1 MIIGITGSSGSG
13 KSTVCSILQKKYNV
27 KIIDADKIAK
37 QLSQNNKEYLADIV
51 NQFGKEIIL
60 ENGMLNRPKLADII
74 YNNEEKRELLNKC
87 TFKYIKAEIQK
98 EIGKYKDIIVID
110 APLLFEAGLEKVC
123 NITIAV
129 ISDNKE
135 LQIKRIMQR
144 DNIERK
150 VAIDRLNAQKQ
161 NEFYIKNCDYII
173 KNNGNI
179 EDLNNQIDTIL
190 TYKIIKQT

>member
-13 KSTVCSILQKKYNV
+13 KSTVCSILQKKYNA

-110 APLLFEAGLEKVC
+110 APLLFEAGLEKNC
-123 NITIAV
+123 DRTIAV

-135 LQIKRIMQR
+135 LQIKRIMKR

-161 NEFYIKNCDYII
+161 NEFYMKNCDYVI
-173 KNNGNI
+173 KNNENI
-179 EDLNNQIDTIL
+179 EDLNNQIDTIFN
-190 TYKIIKQT
+190 I

>member
-1 MIIGITGSSGSG
+1 MIIGIAGSSGSG
-13 KSTVCSILQKKYNV
+13 KSTVCSILQKKYNA

-51 NQFGKEIIL
+51 NQFGEEIIL
-60 ENGMLNRPKLADII
+60 EDGMLNRPKLAGII

-98 EIGKYKDIIVID
+98 EISKYKDIIVID
-110 APLLFEAGLEKVC
+110 APLLFEAGLEKNC
-123 NITIAV
+123 DRTIAV

-150 VAIDRLNAQKQ
+150 IAIDRLNAQKQ
-161 NEFYIKNCDYII
+161 NEFYIKNCDYVI

-179 EDLNNQIDTIL
+179 EDLNNQIDTIFN
-190 TYKIIKQT
+190 I

>member
-13 KSTVCSILQKKYNV
+13 KSTVCSILQKKYNA

-110 APLLFEAGLEKVC
+110 APLLFEAGLEKSC
-123 NITIAV
+123 DRTIAV

-150 VAIDRLNAQKQ
+150 IAIDRLNAQKQ
-161 NEFYIKNCDYII
+161 NEFYIKNCDYVI
-173 KNNGNI
+173 KNNGDI
-179 EDLNNQIDTIL
+179 EDLNNQVDTIFN
-190 TYKIIKQT
+190 I

>member
-13 KSTVCSILQKKYNV
+13 KSTVCSILQKRYNV

-37 QLSQNNKEYLADIV
+37 QLSKNNKEYLVYIV

-110 APLLFEAGLEKVC
+110 APLLFEAGLEKNC
-123 NITIAV
+123 DRTIAV

-135 LQIKRIMQR
+135 LQIKRIMKR

-161 NEFYIKNCDYII
+161 NEFYIKNCDYVI
-173 KNNGNI
+173 KNNGDI
-179 EDLNNQIDTIL
+179 EDLNNQVDTIFN
-190 TYKIIKQT
+190 I

>member
-13 KSTVCSILQKKYNV
+13 KSTVCSILQKRYNV

-37 QLSQNNKEYLADIV
+37 QLSQNNKEYLVYIV

-110 APLLFEAGLEKVC
+110 APLLFEAGLEKNC
-123 NITIAV
+123 DRTIAV

-135 LQIKRIMQR
+135 LQIKRIMKR

-161 NEFYIKNCDYII
+161 NEFYIKNCDYVI
-173 KNNGNI
+173 KNNGDI
-179 EDLNNQIDTIL
+179 EDLNNQVDTIFN
-190 TYKIIKQT
+190 I